1 MKGWDVSNWFDSPG
15 PVEWELT
22 EFAPVIRRFEL
33 TASPMPLTLDALEVR
48 KLRPDQRIS
57 NSICLLGFLK
67 FTERGQELWWVF
79 VDGRGKDQATMAAG
93 ISDKRKG
100 L

>member
-1 MKGWDVSNWFDSPG
+1 M
-15 PVEWELT
+15 T

-33 TASPMPLTLDALEVR
+33 TASPMPLTLDAMEVR
-48 KLRPDQRIS
+48 KLRPDQKMS

-67 FTERGQELWWVF
+67 FTERGQESWWVF
-79 VDGRGKDQATMAAG
+79 VDGRGKDQANMAAG
-93 ISDKRKG
+93 TSDKRNE